1 MTDLLIMIV
10 ISIFFCRL
18 QVYAGPYKN
27 PRNLASRVNKV
38 SHHSEALK
46 RNMFVAVNIE
56 DYNKIPVLGK
66 VRSVEDVTFVLEYW
80 KGTWKKEWK
89 P

>member
-1 MTDLLIMIV
+1 MIV

-18 QVYAGPYKN
+18 QVYAGMYKN

-38 SHHSEALK
+38 SDHLEALK
-46 RNMFVAVNIE
+46 GNVFVAANIK
-56 DYNKIPVLGK
+56 DYNKIPVVEK
-66 VRSVEDVTFVLEYW
+66 VRSVEDFIFVLEYW
-80 KGTWKKEWK
+80 KGTWRKECK

>member
-1 MTDLLIMIV
+1 MIV

-18 QVYAGPYKN
+18 QVYAGTYKN

-38 SHHSEALK
+38 SDHLEALK
-46 RNMFVAVNIE
+46 GNVFVAANIK
-56 DYNKIPVLGK
+56 DYNKIPVVGK
-66 VRSVEDVTFVLEYW
+66 VRSVKDFIFMLEYW
-80 KGTWKKEWK
+80 KGTRRKECK